1 MAWGCVGCLRLQSDP
16 GKLGSPKPD
25 QCRSGV
31 RGVFFDKEAPNTP
44 QLKTSA
50 TRLAVEIR

>member
-1 MAWGCVGCLRLQSDP
+1 MVIQSKFLNRDLEDVDSELPKPWLWP

-31 RGVFFDKEAPNTP
+31 RGVFFDKEAGG
-44 QLKTSA
+44 
-50 TRLAVEIR
+50 